1 MSDREESASEI
12 FERLIAAPIEPA
24 RRLLRVEKTD
34 TIDNHRV
41 KLIFNDGATIE
52 HIFHKGGIHE
62 VLFEGGETDA

>member
-1 MSDREESASEI
+1 MNGNEESAYEI

-34 TIDNHRV
+34 TVDSHRV
-41 KLIFNDGATIE
+41 KMFFSDGSTIE
-52 HIFHKGGIHE
+52 HIFHNGGRHE